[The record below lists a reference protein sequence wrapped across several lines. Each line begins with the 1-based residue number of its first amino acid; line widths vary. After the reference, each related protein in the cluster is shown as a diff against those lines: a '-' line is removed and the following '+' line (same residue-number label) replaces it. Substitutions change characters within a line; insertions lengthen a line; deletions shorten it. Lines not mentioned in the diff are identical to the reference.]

1 MRRQGTA
8 RGRHARTRP
17 ATAIVSSA
25 PPGDANARPPPR
37 DRLSALPDAALH
49 RVLRFLDAR
58 RAAGDLSLLS
68 RRWRRLWATSPYV
81 TLSDDDDDYSTGSGD
96 ALLLLRGVARPLRW
110 LRLDAA
116 MDPAAF
122 AHQRMW
128 VRHALGRGLRVLQ
141 IFVRCDAAFQPPD
154 GVFNSPTLEEITMS
168 GISDDEVIAPE
179 IVSLP
184 RLKKLHLGS
193 VRLADASVAEK
204 LNAGCPALE
213 HLSLSLCTLGSF
225 KISSQTL
232 KTLSVLDCRY
242 EGIHVSAP
250 SICSLRLTVS
260 GEIQLDGMPSLVSA
274 WVYVYPDGVNHL
286 ARGGY
291 DLVAALASAEQL
303 ELLGFDTILQDTVE
317 RSADEGLQFS
327 KLRSLVIG
335 ELQVTDFYRSLA
347 YFLRFAPNLA
357 SLVLDEVALEKWHF
371 CESQEYWDVYNHA
384 SDENSHSG
392 KLKLVSA
399 LPGGLERLRI
409 RLLKDKNSDEIEVE
423 SHKMIGLLK
432 EKAKPKVM
440 VVVQLQASEW
450 HY

>member
-1 MRRQGTA
+1 M
-8 RGRHARTRP
+8 
-17 ATAIVSSA
+17 SSA
-25 PPGDANARPPPR
+25 APPLGDATARPPPR
-37 DRLSALPDAALH
+37 DRLSALPDGVLH

-68 RRWRRLWATSPYV
+68 RRWRRLWATSPYAS
-81 TLSDDDDDYSTGSGD
+81 LSDDGHYSTSSGD
-96 ALLLLRGVARPLRW
+96 ALLLLRGVARSLLW

-116 MDPAAF
+116 AAMEEDPAAF
-122 AHQRMW
+122 AHQRLW

-141 IFVRCDAAFQPPD
+141 IFLRFDAAFQLPD
-154 GVFNSPTLEEITMS
+154 GVFNSPTLEEITLS

-179 IVSLP
+179 TISLP

-213 HLSLSLCTLGSF
+213 HLSLSLSTLGSF

-232 KTLSVLDCRY
+232 KTLSFLDCRY
-242 EGIHVSAP
+242 EGIHVSVP

-260 GEIQLDGMPSLVSA
+260 GNVQLDGMPSLVSA
-274 WVYVYPDGVNHL
+274 WVYVYPDGVKHL

-291 DLVAALASAEQL
+291 DLVAALANVEQL
-303 ELLGFDTILQDTVE
+303 ELLGFDTIIQDTVE
-317 RSADEGLQFS
+317 RSADEGLRFN

-335 ELQVTDFYRSLA
+335 EVQVNDFYRPLA

-357 SLVLDEVALEKWHF
+357 SLILDEAALEKWHF
-371 CESQEYWDVYNHA
+371 CETQEYWNVTDHA
-384 SDENSHSG
+384 FGEKNHSG
-392 KLKLVSA
+392 ELKLVSA
-399 LPGGLERLRI
+399 LPRGLERLRI
-409 RLLKDKNSDEIEVE
+409 RFLKDKDDDEIEIE
-423 SHKMIGLLK
+423 SHKMLGLLK

-440 VVVQLQASEW
+440 VVVWLQVSKW